1 MQRPS
6 ESSVEALNLAEAR
19 RRSTSIDA
27 IQSYS
32 GRVPLEVSWEVL
44 DIMEQPEL
52 WASALVCRR
61 WNAYATK
68 KLYGSIELRN
78 RESFMLLVRAMHESL
93 GVKLWLAETRVLV
106 VSDRDF
112 CGDPLEAQRNASSPF
127 LHVLPLVFGH
137 AFARLYTLKIDGGL
151 HPAMHPSFYRSL
163 ARFRRLTSL
172 HLSRFYLHNMQD
184 LLRIIS
190 AFPLLETLALHDAKF
205 IQSHPLSDVVIK
217 RFASKSPIRLQRLS
231 IDEDTFAVIIDWIER
246 SGVCT
251 CLRDLA
257 IVPSKG
263 GLRMVDTF
271 EPQRTP
277 YLGCRWQSCGIL
289 IHNASIGEVRSHL
302 EKTHNVCG
310 PRKRRRRREP
320 TLGIKSL
327 ECCWDADDKGHKCGR
342 AYDTVVNLFKHINH
356 VHWHPGP
363 LHFVCWYCNTNFSRA
378 DSLRRHEATHCR
390 LLRGSLDDETM
401 EPLTVP
407 PYWESFP
414 TDSHASRF
422 LRFCSDVAGRLGGFL
437 SAARNRQLQRVTISS
452 RADAGPNFNNDKICR
467 VLKELDL
474 RDLHKIMDGPCFEGL
489 VVVQAKWSIGTYE
502 VDPDARDGVIQGFT
516 TLVRELFAPWIRRGL
531 VDLSCEAV

>member
-1 MQRPS
+1 
-6 ESSVEALNLAEAR
+6 
-19 RRSTSIDA
+19 
-27 IQSYS
+27 
-32 GRVPLEVSWEVL
+32 
-44 DIMEQPEL
+44 
-52 WASALVCRR
+52 
-61 WNAYATK
+61 
-68 KLYGSIELRN
+68 
-78 RESFMLLVRAMHESL
+78 
-93 GVKLWLAETRVLV
+93 
-106 VSDRDF
+106 
-112 CGDPLEAQRNASSPF
+112 
-127 LHVLPLVFGH
+127 
-137 AFARLYTLKIDGGL
+137 
-151 HPAMHPSFYRSL
+151 
-163 ARFRRLTSL
+163 
-172 HLSRFYLHNMQD
+172 MQD

-263 GLRMVDTF
+263 GLRMVDTDGCDIRF

-277 YLGCRWQSCGIL
+277 YLVCRWQSCGIL
-289 IHNASIGEVRSHL
+289 IHNASI
-302 EKTHNVCG
+302 
-310 PRKRRRRREP
+310 
-320 TLGIKSL
+320 
-327 ECCWDADDKGHKCGR
+327 
-342 AYDTVVNLFKHINH
+342 
-356 VHWHPGP
+356 
-363 LHFVCWYCNTNFSRA
+363 
-378 DSLRRHEATHCR
+378 
-390 LLRGSLDDETM
+390 
-401 EPLTVP
+401 
-407 PYWESFP
+407 
-414 TDSHASRF
+414 
-422 LRFCSDVAGRLGGFL
+422 DVAGRLGGFL
-437 SAARNRQLQRVTISS
+437 SAARSRQLQRVTISS